1 MKEITALGRM
11 AAREGKIQELV
22 NDERGDENS
31 GMSQADLRKAE
42 QLQAAA
48 QYLLRRDVMDR
59 LNINGDRFVDK
70 RELEFALRTQN
81 MRPQDRAMLN
91 YLRTNYA
98 KFQEGANNERGD
110 ENSGVSMQDLQYYAG
125 LV

>member
-1 MKEITALGRM
+1 MKEISALGRM

-31 GMSQADLRKAE
+31 GMSMADVRKAE

-48 QYLLRRDVMDR
+48 QYLLRRDVMDN
-59 LNINGDRFVDK
+59 LNVNGDRFVDK
-70 RELEFALRTQN
+70 RELDYALRTQN

-91 YLRTNYA
+91 FLRSNYA

-110 ENSGVSMQDLQYYAG
+110 ENSGVSIQDLQYYAG

>member
-1 MKEITALGRM
+1 M

-31 GMSQADLRKAE
+31 GISRNDLRQAE
-42 QLQAAA
+42 QMQAAA
-48 QYLLRRDVMDR
+48 KNLLTKNLEFV
-59 LNINGDRFVDK
+59 NTNGDRFIDRK
-70 RELEFALRTQN
+70 ELTQALMTRD
-81 MRPQDRAMLN
+81 MPPQDRAMLN
-91 YLRTNYA
+91 YLRAYYS

-110 ENSGVSMQDLQYYAG
+110 ENSGVSIQDLQFYAN